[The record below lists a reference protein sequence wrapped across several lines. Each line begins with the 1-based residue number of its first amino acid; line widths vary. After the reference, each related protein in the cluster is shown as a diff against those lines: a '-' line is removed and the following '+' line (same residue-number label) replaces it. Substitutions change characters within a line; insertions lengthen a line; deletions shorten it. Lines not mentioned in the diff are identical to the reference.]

1 MNGKHEDNEVLLMCT
16 HEDPPYVFVATMEQL
31 GYDTEIDVVLRCIN
45 KLHQDVC
52 ARARFYIT
60 REKYGPEFKQWYAKK
75 CNGGSI
81 TKLGFEQLKRKDMT
95 KLDKGYYL
103 S

>member
-45 KLHQDVC
+45 KLHEDVC
-52 ARARFYIT
+52 AR
-60 REKYGPEFKQWYAKK
+60 
-75 CNGGSI
+75 S
-81 TKLGFEQLKRKDMT
+81 
-95 KLDKGYYL
+95 
-103 S
+103 